1 VKKQLKIFSMIFA
14 FVIFAVLFA
23 MPAHATYW
31 KHKDSRISATCG
43 ETLATGNVVMIKSAD
58 GYAYKADANDAALRP
73 AVGVVDKGCSSGG
86 TAEIVTSGI
95 ISGYSSLT
103 KGSAAYLSE
112 TAGAIT
118 QTAPSY
124 TQKIGVAISGTDYQ
138 ITVEGTNPADAELSA
153 LAGLTSAANAIPYFT
168 GSGTASVI
176 TSSANM
182 VSLLGSADYATAR
195 TNLGLAIGTNVQA
208 YDADLTTYAGI
219 TPSANIQSLLGSADY
234 ATARTNLGLAIG
246 TNVQA
251 YDADLTTY
259 AGITPSA
266 NVQTILGAA
275 DFAAIK
281 TSLNLTIGTDVQA
294 YDADLTTYAG
304 ITPSAN
310 IQSLLG
316 SADYATARTN
326 LGLAIG
332 TNVQAYDADLTTYAG
347 ITPSAN
353 IQSLL
358 GSADYATA
366 RTNLGVAIGTNVQA
380 YDADLT
386 TYAGITPTAAVQ
398 TVLGNAAD
406 GIVLSHRHRVTVAE
420 INTGHEILPAITGKK
435 YRIIEAQAVAYGGAV
450 GTTTTVDLLGTQS
463 AGSVKLVAFAQGGL
477 TQSAVLKSGGTNAAV
492 AADGASYIACD
503 ATTAI
508 TVGKTGGDADT
519 ATGVDFIITYVI
531 E

>member
-1 VKKQLKIFSMIFA
+1 MKKQLKIFSMIFA

-234 ATARTNLGLAIG
+234 ATARTNLG
-246 TNVQA
+246 
-251 YDADLTTY
+251 
-259 AGITPSA
+259 
-266 NVQTILGAA
+266 
-275 DFAAIK
+275 
-281 TSLNLTIGTDVQA
+281 
-294 YDADLTTYAG
+294 
-304 ITPSAN
+304 
-310 IQSLLG
+310 
-316 SADYATARTN
+316 
-326 LGLAIG
+326 
-332 TNVQAYDADLTTYAG
+332 
-347 ITPSAN
+347 
-353 IQSLL
+353 
-358 GSADYATA
+358 
-366 RTNLGVAIGTNVQA
+366 VAIGTNVQA

>member
-234 ATARTNLGLAIG
+234 ATARTNLG
-246 TNVQA
+246 
-251 YDADLTTY
+251 
-259 AGITPSA
+259 
-266 NVQTILGAA
+266 
-275 DFAAIK
+275 
-281 TSLNLTIGTDVQA
+281 
-294 YDADLTTYAG
+294 
-304 ITPSAN
+304 
-310 IQSLLG
+310 
-316 SADYATARTN
+316 
-326 LGLAIG
+326 
-332 TNVQAYDADLTTYAG
+332 
-347 ITPSAN
+347 
-353 IQSLL
+353 
-358 GSADYATA
+358 
-366 RTNLGVAIGTNVQA
+366 VAIGTNVQA